1 MTRSEYLETIEG
13 QYNERSKRKMKIV
26 YLNIEQEP
34 KSKRGISNQEK
45 LFFRQE
51 VKRQLKAMN
60 RRPYGGDIILEIDYF
75 TTQNNPPAL
84 HTLSKNYLDLLHK
97 PIPEIDNYKGILF
110 KDDSQIKILISH
122 YHLDEFGKQKPHIRI
137 RSYNL
142 SKFYKDI
149 ELADRIINNKFDD
162 SDYFLHSKLKNYS
175 EKDLELDDDSDYFAE
190 IKDLKNSK
198 DFHINNFGEQ
208 SYYFQKDFLIR
219 RIQER
224 YLRQN
229 KLELFELISLFK
241 SNFSFYKKYANDIR
255 FKEIW
260 DTWDTNRNLIF
271 LASNFLELGN
281 APLREGETSIFK
293 ENLQKKLRSF
303 KKKYKILFPLL
314 QPISVIIIFLP
325 PKYNIVDLD
334 NLARYIVPFVNDIL
348 KPPASF
354 QLIYDKK
361 YLNKLLKKDVELVQR
376 FPPNSIA
383 SYQLI
388 HIPRKENDPDNG
400 EIKFIITDGL
410 YNKSNV
416 WKIINDFIEK
426 WEETIE

>member
-13 QYNERSKRKMKIV
+13 QYNERLKREMKIV
-26 YLNIEQEP
+26 YLDIKQEP
-34 KSKRGISNQEK
+34 KSKKGISNQEK

-60 RRPYGGDIILEIDYF
+60 RRPFRGDIILEIAFY

-97 PIPEIDNYKGILF
+97 PMPEIDNYKGILF
-110 KDDSQIKILISH
+110 KDDSQIKILISY
-122 YHLDEFGKQKPHIRI
+122 YHLDDFGKQKPHIMI
-137 RSYNL
+137 RAYNL
-142 SKFYKDI
+142 SKFYEDI

-162 SDYFLHSKLKNYS
+162 SDYFLRSKFKDYS
-175 EKDLELDDDSDYFAE
+175 EEDLELDEDSDYFAE
-190 IKDLKNSK
+190 IKDLNNRK
-198 DFHINNFGEQ
+198 DFYINNFGEQ
-208 SYYFQKDFLIR
+208 SYYFQKYLLIQR
-219 RIQER
+219 MQER

-229 KLELFELISLFK
+229 KLELFELISIFE
-241 SNFSFYKKYANDIR
+241 SNFSFYKKYANDIK

-260 DTWDTNRNLIF
+260 DTNRKIL

-281 APLREGETSIFK
+281 IPLRKGEKSIFK
-293 ENLQKKLRSF
+293 ENLKNKLRIF

-325 PKYNIVDLD
+325 PKYNIPDLD
-334 NLARYIVPFVNDIL
+334 NLARYIVPFVNEIL
-348 KPPASF
+348 EPPASF
-354 QLIYDKK
+354 QLIYDEKHLGKLFKK
-361 YLNKLLKKDVELVQR
+361 NVGLVQR
-376 FPPNSIA
+376 FPQNSIA
-383 SYQLI
+383 SYQFI
-388 HIPRKENDPDNG
+388 SIPRKENDPNNG

-410 YNKSNV
+410 YDKSNI
-416 WKIINDFIEK
+416 WKIINDLIEK